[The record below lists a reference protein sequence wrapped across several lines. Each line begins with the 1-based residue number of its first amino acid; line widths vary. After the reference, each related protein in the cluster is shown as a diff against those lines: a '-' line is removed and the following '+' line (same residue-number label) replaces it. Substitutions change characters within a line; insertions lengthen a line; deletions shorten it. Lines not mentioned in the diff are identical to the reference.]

1 MGKTFDKND
10 VLRFLYDE
18 MEPIEQDD
26 FLDQLCN
33 DEELWNT
40 YEELKAS
47 KEQLEPKVLIDDP
60 SVRSIQKVLNFARH
74 SVLHSPEPSGV
85 SGHRRVPFHIVLSV
99 IMVICTS
106 LTISLGVYA
115 YNHSSDDTIYTSE
128 TTQVQWDISH
138 LDRRIQKVKLNLQ
151 NLSGNR
157 ETVLPL
163 YHDTYRLVK
172 TADFSPGAANVV
184 LLNLK

>member
-18 MEPIEQDD
+18 MDPTEQEI
-26 FLDQLCN
+26 FLDQLCT
-33 DEELWNT
+33 DEELWDT
-40 YEELKAS
+40 YEELKAT
-47 KEQLEPKVLIDDP
+47 KELLEPEALIETP

-74 SVLHSPEPSGV
+74 SVLYSPEPSGV
-85 SGHRRVPFHIVLSV
+85 SGHRSVPLHIILSV
-99 IMVICTS
+99 IMIVCTS
-106 LTISLGVYA
+106 LTIGVGVYA
-115 YNHSSDDTIYTSE
+115 YNSFPAESIYTPE
-128 TTQVQWDISH
+128 TTQVQWDNSH

-157 ETVLPL
+157 ETVLPF

-172 TADFSPGAANVV
+172 TADFSPAAANVV